1 MITNTDTLQMFTK
14 IYNKMTADEQQEA
27 DKVISGEWYKAEPYK
42 AMEAK
47 YQDLGFMDFRI
58 PLLIGEAI
66 RAIKQDIKQ
75 TENGKKKTSSK
86 RSIVNK
92 MLKKNVKNRVKEAM
106 TFTFVKDDRQY
117 VSDGISLYSFA
128 EVDDQFPICPDNLKD
143 SYLKVDPIFNN
154 ARDNCNQELE
164 LPSTKLLEAYIK
176 NGKKKLDYCFGIDLP
191 TLVADNLLN
200 ALKAVPTM
208 KLYWDGKITTSAK
221 DNTKGALSP
230 LYGIDENGN
239 EVILLPVKDGT
250 EEHAGQEKT
259 RL

>member
-1 MITNTDTLQMFTK
+1 MITNTDTLQMLTK

-27 DKVISGEWYKAEPYK
+27 DKIISGEWYKAEPYK

-66 RAIKQDIKQ
+66 RAIKADIKQ

-92 MLKKNVKNRVKEAM
+92 ILKKNVKNRVKEAM
-106 TFTFVKDDRQY
+106 TFTLVKDNRQY
-117 VSDGISLYSFA
+117 VTDGISLYSFA
-128 EVDDQFPICPDNLKD
+128 EVDESFPICPDNLKD
-143 SYLKVDPIFNN
+143 SYLKVDSIFDN
-154 ARDNCNQELE
+154 AKDNCNQELE

-176 NGKKKLDYCFGIDLP
+176 NSKPKADYCFGIDLP
-191 TLVADNLLN
+191 TLAADNLLN

-250 EEHAGQEKT
+250 EEHAGKEKT
-259 RL
+259 QL

>member
-1 MITNTDTLQMFTK
+1 MIQSTATLEMLMK
-14 IYNKMTADEQQEA
+14 IYNLMSDTDREAA

-47 YQDLGFMDFRI
+47 YQDLGRMDIFL
-58 PLLIGEAI
+58 PFLVGEAI

-75 TENGKKKTSSK
+75 TESRKKKTSSK
-86 RSIVNK
+86 RSVVNK

-106 TFTFVKDDRQY
+106 TFTLVKDNRQY

-128 EVDDQFPICPDNLKD
+128 EVDESFPICPDNLKD
-143 SYLKVDPIFNN
+143 SYLKVDPIFDN

-176 NGKKKLDYCFGIDLP
+176 NGRKKLDYYFGIDLP
-191 TLVADNLLN
+191 TLAADNLLN

-208 KLYWDGKITTSAK
+208 KLYWDGRITTSAK

-230 LYGIDENGN
+230 LYGIDEDGN

-259 RL
+259 QL